1 VSGDLTARRPSNR
14 PGLDE
19 IAYRIGRQPE
29 FLARM
34 LAAIASET
42 VTDQATGATSRPLA
56 GLSTRALDEPTIA
69 LMDAWASALE
79 VLTFYQERIANEG
92 YIRTAVER
100 LSAVELVRAIGYEL
114 NPGVAASAHLAF
126 TVEDADDPFRSVEVP
141 EGTQIMSV
149 PQESGELPQTFETV
163 ETIQARAEWNAI
175 PARTERPQHLALFY
189 NADDAADARNGTLF
203 LLDVDNSFEFPDPV
217 ADPSVDADD
226 LVSIDL
232 TGADD
237 NEPFTNFLPLTAGLD
252 LEATLAELEQDSALD
267 PDIVPIVRGLAVD
280 YMHLRDVGL
289 SLDPGDR
296 LLLVGRREVEG
307 GDPEM
312 KVVAVRVDAAAED
325 SDYGMTRVDFTPI
338 VESGAD
344 RPRRTLALTPRV
356 ATLPTGAVLAT
367 PMAFNATN
375 VGKLVTGQ
383 TWSGSALTAFV
394 RTQAWPREKLMQ
406 LLRKESDVTTASVGE
421 VVAGVYVLR
430 QKAGVFGN
438 GAPRWSSLASG
449 AEQRGTDPYA
459 APWDGGDKGT
469 DGTALLADTRS
480 IWVDSQGVARE
491 DVHVLLERE
500 VSDVAPG
507 GLVLFEMPSGK
518 TRSFLVAGAATQ
530 SVTDF
535 AQSGKATGLS
545 LREPNDTDF
554 DPFGDGTAD
563 LALFTFRKTTAWVGS
578 EALELAGLPIED
590 DLAAGATEVM
600 LDNLY
605 LDLEPGRAV
614 SVSGERADA
623 PGVEE
628 AETIILEDV
637 THTGGFTRLTLAA
650 GTEYSYTLPTVRVN
664 ANVALATHG
673 EAIEETLGDGDAT
686 QPNQAFALAKTPL
699 TFVSAAS
706 ETGSETT
713 LTVRVNGV
721 EWVEYASLYD
731 AGPEDDAYA
740 VRIDDD
746 GTTRVVF
753 GDGVHGRRL
762 PTGSLNVAASYRSG
776 MGVEG
781 DVAEETLIQLK
792 KRPLGVRS
800 ATNPSAATGAADA
813 ESLDDARAR
822 GPQSVRT
829 LGRIVALTDYEDFAR
844 AFAGVGKARASLLTS
859 GTKRVVHVT
868 IAPATEAAFSSDA
881 ETLVNLREAMESLR
895 DPLYTMAV
903 SPHETVLFRLS
914 ATVFYDASYAGDTV
928 ESAVRAE
935 LETRFGYD
943 ERSLAQPVSAAEVIA
958 AVQGVD
964 GVSHMDLDV
973 LEIYSEDDT
982 DASDASLA
990 SLLSA
995 APARKGEGADE
1006 AAYVGDELLTLLAA
1020 GIELTMTE
1028 AADE

>member
-42 VTDQATGATSRPLA
+42 VTDQATGATARPLA

-100 LSAVELVRAIGYEL
+100 VSAVELVRAIGYEL
-114 NPGVAASAHLAF
+114 NPGVAASAYLAF
-126 TVEDADDPFRSVEVP
+126 TVEDADDPFRSVDVP
-141 EGTQIMSV
+141 DGTQIMSV
-149 PQESGELPQTFETV
+149 PQESGERPQTFETV

-175 PARTERPQHLALFY
+175 PARTERPQNLALFY

-203 LLDVDNSFEFPDPV
+203 LLDVDDSFEFPDP
-217 ADPSVDADD
+217 AEDAVDAAD

-232 TGADD
+232 TGDGD
-237 NEPFTNFLPLTAGLD
+237 YEPFTNFLPLAAGLD
-252 LEATLAELEQDSALD
+252 LETTLTGLEEDAALN

-280 YMHLRDVGL
+280 YMHLRGVGL

-307 GDPEM
+307 GDAEM
-312 KVVAVRVDAAAED
+312 KVVAVRVDAASED

-338 VESGAD
+338 TDSAP
-344 RPRRTLALTPRV
+344 RPRRRLTLTPRV
-356 ATLPTGAVLAT
+356 ATLPAGAVLAT
-367 PMAFNATN
+367 PLAFNAAN
-375 VGKLVTGQ
+375 VGKLVVGQ
-383 TWSGSALTAFV
+383 TWSGAALTAFV
-394 RTQAWPREKLMQ
+394 KTQAWPREKLMQ

-421 VVAGVYVLR
+421 VAAGVYVLR
-430 QKAGVFGN
+430 QKAGFFGN
-438 GAPRWSSLASG
+438 SAPLWSSLASG
-449 AEQRGTDPYA
+449 ADQRGTDPYT
-459 APWDGGDKGT
+459 APWDKEGST
-469 DGTALLADTRS
+469 PAPRS
-480 IWVDSQGVARE
+480 IWVTSQGSARE
-491 DVHVLLERE
+491 DAHVLLERE
-500 VSDVAPG
+500 VSEVAPG

-518 TRSFLVAGAATQ
+518 TRSFLVAAAATQ

-545 LREPNDTDF
+545 LREPNDTEF

-686 QPNQAFALAKTPL
+686 QPNQAFALSKTPL
-699 TFVSAAS
+699 TFVSAAT
-706 ETGSETT
+706 ETGSATT
-713 LTVRVNGV
+713 LAVRVNGV
-721 EWVEYASLYD
+721 EWTEYASLYD

-762 PTGSLNVAASYRSG
+762 PTGSLNVTASYRSG

-781 DVAEETLIQLK
+781 DVSEETLIQLK

-800 ATNPSAATGAADA
+800 VTNPSAATGAASA
-813 ESLDDARAR
+813 ESLDDARGR

-829 LGRIVALTDYEDFAR
+829 LGRIVSLTDYEDFAR

-859 GTKRVVHVT
+859 GSTRVVHVT
-868 IAPATEAAFSSDA
+868 IAPATDGAFSSDS

-903 SPHETVLFRLS
+903 SPHEARLFRLS
-914 ATVFYDASYAGDTV
+914 ATVFYDASYIGDTV
-928 ESAVRAE
+928 ESAVRTE
-935 LETRFGYD
+935 LETRFGYGA
-943 ERSLAQPVSAAEVIA
+943 RSLAQPVSAAEVMA
-958 AVQGVD
+958 AIQGVD
-964 GVSHMDLDV
+964 GVSHVDLDV

-990 SLLSA
+990 SLLA
-995 APARKGEGADE
+995 AEPARKGASADE